1 MALYEKGPVRIHYQE
16 TGSPV
21 PVLVMPNDTAS
32 HPYQPAIE
40 SAMLAPRSEPTFFP
54 WKDTKEKIILGVR
67 HVRTF
72 LEANRPA

>member
-1 MALYEKGPVRIHYQE
+1 MAFCEKGPVRIHNQE
-16 TGSPV
+16 AGSPV

-40 SAMLAPRSEPTFFP
+40 SARLAPRSEPTLSP
-54 WKDTKEKIILGVR
+54 GKDTKEKAPLAVR